1 MVDNPRRKRAPGRPQ
16 SFDPG
21 EALDRAVDMFWEKNY
36 VGVDVDQIARAVNVS
51 KPALYREFGDKATLL
66 VKAVERYAEKYGA
79 PMIEAFLAEPDIT
92 MAVTRFCEA
101 TINTATQEP
110 RIGCMMAS
118 AALGQSERV
127 NEIRSFFAQG
137 LSASADLFAERFEK
151 EMRAG
156 CLSRKFSAK
165 VRGRALVDLMQG
177 ILLRAKAGVPRK
189 ELLEDARSYASVV
202 LA

>member
-1 MVDNPRRKRAPGRPQ
+1 MVDNPCRKRAPGRPQ

-151 EMRAG
+151 EMRAD

-189 ELLEDARSYASVV
+189 ELQEDARSYASVV

>member
-1 MVDNPRRKRAPGRPQ
+1 
-16 SFDPG
+16 
-21 EALDRAVDMFWEKNY
+21 
-36 VGVDVDQIARAVNVS
+36 
-51 KPALYREFGDKATLL
+51 YREFGDKATLL